1 MGTGISTECR
11 KCQNQET
18 HLFGIGMIYS
28 DLSNII
34 SFFTPGVQKKVLE
47 LEGQHRF
54 EEVDYSHD
62 LFECIHCDT
71 AHSRLSLEIK
81 YSGSLVYKPQ
91 FKCYECKRKLKPTNR
106 DVGSFKCRKCCSY
119 DLVETNYINWD

>member
-47 LEGQHRF
+47 LE
-54 EEVDYSHD
+54 
-62 LFECIHCDT
+62 
-71 AHSRLSLEIK
+71 EI
-81 YSGSLVYKPQ
+81 V
-91 FKCYECKRKLKPTNR
+91 
-106 DVGSFKCRKCCSY
+106 
-119 DLVETNYINWD
+119 